1 MNRFAAALLGVGA
14 LWIGSATAAE
24 AKAFFRSPPTKVS
37 IHSPASNEN
46 QRNRTTLS
54 VQVPHDAG
62 EALQDVVL
70 VQISGTETWDWG
82 RRNPQLYRGPYGLHQ
97 RGQEGLATASLSAS
111 GRQLTI
117 RLDPPIE
124 PGQEVNVIF
133 RGITPEAQIYMWT
146 TRFVPAGTN
155 PLASV
160 GPTLR
165 QHVYRSDT
173 FH

>member
-1 MNRFAAALLGVGA
+1 MFGVAALG
-14 LWIGSATAAE
+14 IGSTAAAE
-24 AKAFFRSPPTKVS
+24 AQAFFRSPPTKVS
-37 IHSPASNEN
+37 IHTPASNEN

-54 VQVPHDAG
+54 VQVPHNAG
-62 EALQDVVL
+62 NALKEVVL
-70 VQISGTETWDWG
+70 FQISGTEAWDWG
-82 RRNPQLYRGPYGLHQ
+82 RRKPQLYRGVYGLHQ
-97 RGQEGLATASLSAS
+97 RGQVGLAMASLSES
-111 GRQLTI
+111 GRKLTI
-117 RLDPPIE
+117 RLNPAIE
-124 PGQEVNVIF
+124 PGQQVNLIF

-155 PLASV
+155 PLVSV